1 MRKLYIFDM
10 DGTLTPPRQQIE
22 ESTQHSLINLL
33 EDKKAENHVA
43 IVTGSDLNYMVEQ
56 CSSLFEYIHSLNTEV
71 KERLTLFPCNG
82 TKKYTFSEDST
93 SYKLIEELDIKKF
106 IGNESYTYLVRLI
119 MQIQLRAISMQGLI
133 GNIPITGNF
142 ISYRK
147 SMLNWCPI
155 GRDCPLELR
164 EIFINFDNVNH
175 IREQL
180 VYELEHCLYL
190 SDLDDKIMIA
200 LGGQT
205 SIDIYPYGWDKTKAL
220 KSYNL
225 SSFEKIYFFG
235 DKCNKGENDF
245 TIFTSV
251 NFLNHGLSHSVSN
264 PRHTEKLLELID
276 LL

>member
-1 MRKLYIFDM
+1 MKKLYIFDM

-22 ESTQHSLINLL
+22 ESTEHTLIRLL
-33 EDKKAENHVA
+33 EDKNSENHIA

-56 CSSLFEYIHSLNTEV
+56 CGSFFKHIHSGDDLI
-71 KERLTLFPCNG
+71 KSKITLFPCNG
-82 TKKYTFSEDST
+82 TKKYKFSDDNS
-93 SYKLIEELDIKKF
+93 SFVLIKELDFKDYLS
-106 IGNESYTYLVRLI
+106 NEGYSYLVRLI
-119 MQIQLRAISMQGLI
+119 MQIQLRSLSMHGII

-155 GRDCPLELR
+155 GRDSTLESR
-164 EIFINFDNVNH
+164 EIFISFDKLNH

-190 SDLDDKIMIA
+190 SDLDNKIMIA

-205 SIDIYPYGWDKTKAL
+205 SIDIYPYGWDKTKSL

-225 SSFEKIYFFG
+225 SSFENIYFFG

-245 TIFTSV
+245 TIFTAV
-251 NFLNHGLSHSVSN
+251 NFLKNGLSHSVSN
-264 PRHTEKLLELID
+264 PRHTEKLVELIEI
-276 LL
+276 L